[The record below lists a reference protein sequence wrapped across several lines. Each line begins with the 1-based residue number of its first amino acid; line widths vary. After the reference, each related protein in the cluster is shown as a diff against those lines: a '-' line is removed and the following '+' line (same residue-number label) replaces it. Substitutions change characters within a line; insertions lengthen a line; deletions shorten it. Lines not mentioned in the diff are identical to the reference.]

1 MLSIQNLHIGYRGK
15 GGRPLFEDFSL
26 TVAPGEFV
34 VVLGQNGVGKST
46 LLKALA
52 GDFTL
57 HGFPDSQSRATLTL
71 NGEDVS
77 RIGPRRLAQLRA
89 VLAQS
94 VPNTY
99 PVPVSDVV
107 QLGRYPHLD
116 GPALPYS
123 PEVLA
128 YDMLALAGVAPLAQ
142 RNVTTLSGGE
152 FARVQFARALAQ
164 LWTLDSHWM
173 PPRYLLM
180 DEPTAALDLVQ
191 QHRLFATARRL
202 TREWNIGALAIAH
215 DCNLAARHAD
225 RLVLLADGRAIADGP
240 PRDVMRTDLLERCY
254 GAPMQVFGT
263 FDGSV
268 AGIFPA

>member
-1 MLSIQNLHIGYRGK
+1 MLSIEKLRIGYRG
-15 GGRPLFEDFSL
+15 RPLFDDFSL
-26 TVAPGEFV
+26 SVAPGEFV

-57 HGFPDSQSRATLTL
+57 HGFPDRASSGTLTL
-71 NGEDVS
+71 NGEDVR
-77 RIGPRRLAQLRA
+77 RIAPQRLAQLRA

-94 VPNTY
+94 VPNTFA
-99 PVPVSDVV
+99 VPVNEVV
-107 QLGRYPHLD
+107 QLGRYAHLD
-116 GPALPYS
+116 GAALPFS
-123 PEVLA
+123 VDVLVQ
-128 YDMLALAGVAPLAQ
+128 DMLALAGVAPLAQ
-142 RNVTTLSGGE
+142 RDITTLSGGE

-164 LWTLDSHWM
+164 LWTLDAHQM

-202 TREWNIGALAIAH
+202 TRAWNIGALAIAH

-225 RLVLLADGRAIADGP
+225 RLVLLANGRAIADGP

-254 GAPMQVFGT
+254 GAPMQIAGE
-263 FDGSV
+263 DQDAV
-268 AGIFPA
+268 ASIFPA

>member
-1 MLSIQNLHIGYRGK
+1 MLSIENLCLAYRGT
-15 GGRPLFEDFSL
+15 PIFDDFSL
-26 TVAPGEFV
+26 AVAPGEFV
-34 VVLGQNGVGKST
+34 VVLGKNGVGKST

-57 HGFPDSQSRATLTL
+57 HGFPDRAGCATLTL
-71 NGEDVS
+71 NGEAVRS
-77 RIGPRRLAQLRA
+77 IAPRRLARLRA
-89 VLAQS
+89 VLAQT

-99 PVPVSDVV
+99 PVPVSEIV
-107 QLGRYPHLD
+107 QMGRYPHLD
-116 GPALPYS
+116 GPAPPLAVDALVH
-123 PEVLA
+123 EVLT
-128 YDMLALAGVAPLAQ
+128 LADVAPLAQ

-164 LWTLDSHWM
+164 LWTGEGERT

-202 TREWNIGALAIAH
+202 TRAWHIGALAIAH

-225 RLVLLADGRAIADGP
+225 RLVLIDEGRCIVDGP
-240 PRDVMRTDLLERCY
+240 PHEVMRTDLLERCY
-254 GAPMQVFGT
+254 GAPMQSMGT
-263 FDGSV
+263 RDGTV
-268 AGIFPA
+268 GAIFPA